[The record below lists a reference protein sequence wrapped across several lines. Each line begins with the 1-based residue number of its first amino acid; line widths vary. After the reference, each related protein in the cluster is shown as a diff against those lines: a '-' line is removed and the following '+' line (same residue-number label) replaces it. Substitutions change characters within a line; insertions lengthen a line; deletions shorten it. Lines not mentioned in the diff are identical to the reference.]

1 MNYRVIL
8 QPRAS
13 RDINEAIEWLAGHSQ
28 QVAFRW
34 FNGLQDVLSS
44 LTDHPERC
52 ALAPESDLFPNPVRE
67 LLFGKRRGTYRI
79 LFTIESEEVHVIA
92 VRHGAR
98 RHLEGPDED
107 MQ

>member
-8 QPRAS
+8 QPRAN
-13 RDINEAIEWLAGHSQ
+13 RDIDGAVEWLASHSERT
-28 QVAFRW
+28 AFQW
-34 FNGLQDVLSS
+34 FNGIEAALSS
-44 LTDHPERC
+44 LATNPERC
-52 ALAPESDLFPNPVRE
+52 ALAAESELFPNPVRE
-67 LLFGKRRGTYRI
+67 LLYGKRRGTYRI